1 MEKGVLHGNIDK
13 NRKGGNKNQ
22 SGYTLVELIV
32 VICIVLI
39 LAGGAVFG
47 VMTWIRWSQFKE
59 QNEYAKT
66 LFSAAQNQ
74 LTEYSENGRLD
85 KFRRVLASDGGY
97 KNKVNVK
104 DLFYSEEEGSE
115 AYEKRLDLLWPA
127 SAGKTDK
134 EKYRGEIC
142 YLKGNGETYKQYQE
156 YKAGKG
162 EKPDEEILALYDMLL
177 PYVYDSSILNA
188 AVCVEFT
195 PEEGQV
201 FSVLYSNQN
210 DDFEYNSSNHAKR
223 GTVDITNRETS
234 VRKER
239 MVGYYGVDSLAVATT
254 PKAEQPSIK
263 KVKLNNEGTL
273 NLSFMVTNKDGNA
286 VTNMDYTIL
295 VLDKDTDNDKET
307 QRLKIV
313 LDGRKLTKKENTSE
327 PITCS
332 VTRYDTDGKEW
343 TTSDYPMLAWLEN
356 ENTVRLILDAA
367 DLSAATYYYNELY
380 GSYQDNPK
388 TTPIL
393 DNLKNTYS
401 FHRFCVDTENILC
414 KVKGVGKDYKPTA
427 VRKSNVSH
435 TYFGEYT
442 KKSSSGTDKV
452 TYTLKNARH
461 LYNVRYVEDFTP
473 KKAVSGA
480 ADRECTYQLAENINW
495 QKFIKDGYLYDTDNI
510 YKKKDWNSLTA
521 QVTPVKDTAT
531 PFPSVGTLKSTSV
544 LEGADEKTNTIS
556 GLIIKEDANSS
567 TAVYGTEINNGKDG
581 KSTIQYIK
589 NGPAGLFVK
598 NEGKIT
604 NMVLDQISVEGSAS
618 VGAFCGENKG
628 TLVDLTVANS
638 DAKNMPSTVV
648 GKTDVGGIAG
658 KDTGSLQMQ
667 YKNLVNRAS
676 VRGVTYVGGIIGQL
690 KVEKD
695 DKTALIEWCKNY
707 GAVEAAPVNLEKN
720 QDKKK
725 MQEMLSQAK
734 YIGGIV
740 GLCSNKTNKADN
752 LQVSNC
758 VSSPQYLQEDME
770 ELFAADEKLLE
781 KLNGVY
787 VGGIAGYNE
796 NSKIINC
803 NTEQE
808 KNKEGYIF
816 GYQYVGGI
824 VGFNESLA
832 EANLDGKDES
842 NRGEKN
848 TNEANVIGCDYVGGI
863 CGINAARS
871 GEDNEFHVANPDY
884 TRNEE
889 KIVANW
895 INEGIVAGYGNYV
908 GGITGLNTGIVENCS
923 SEVAADDTARNI
935 TDAASLKGDYVGG
948 IAGYNNGKI
957 TSGTVSDYLNTTIR
971 MVCYITGRNYVGG
984 IVGYNDVDASVE
996 NYELEGGF
1004 IKGTGVFVGG
1014 YAGFNSSV
1022 ELLRN
1027 NTLKSNPNEVT
1038 GGYCVSG
1045 TIGGNIISTDDR
1057 ISTEFTTDNFLGK
1070 VYATAFTG
1078 GFIGYNRILPDLDV
1092 DAKSFITNLSSLI
1105 TEAVSEEKSLS
1116 ENVKYIDDSDYDPEG
1131 NKSEGTLTIKGIQ
1144 EHETEQSMRFGSL
1157 TGDIYVGGVIGY
1169 NSPYTSLTIKNVVNK
1184 TPITALSAIENDKE
1198 SQNEDQYGF
1207 LYSYAGG
1214 VIGRSGIWVEIDNCR
1229 NMDVGDVVTQGTY
1242 LGGICEVNEGLIKNC
1257 SVSSIGTAGRSY
1269 VGGITGFNK
1278 GEIKNCSFT
1287 NKTITGNDYVGG
1299 IAAQNYGT
1307 ISGTWLFGGIVNAS
1321 GSYVG
1326 GIAGANSAEGSIIL
1340 IQDDDSVSDTSMAT
1354 ANAEIKAGGTYVGGI
1369 TGYNAGQIQNKRNVN
1384 DSEDFEFFTFT
1395 GSIIGDKMA
1404 GGFVGE
1410 SVSENQV
1417 IQNVKNAAIVVAG
1430 NGNAGGIVGITSGGI
1445 DNCWNAGNI
1454 SAASEGDAGGIVSV
1468 NYSDIKNCSNTGTVS
1483 AANGMCGGITGENS
1497 GIIEDSFVRAGNET
1511 LIFEG
1516 MKCAGG
1522 ISGINKGTIS
1532 ACKITGNQ
1540 GMPVIISNTV
1550 NSKVSD
1556 VGAVTGINYG
1566 DILLTED
1573 AVVLCE
1579 VRTYTS
1585 GSSIGGIAGSNLG
1598 TIANSGIKDI
1608 ESNSAVVRDTKI
1620 SFAGTNANYANIG
1633 GAAGVNDGSINRCN
1647 ISADIT
1653 GDLGTTD
1660 TGYGG
1665 IAGVNNSSISKCA
1678 YSGNLLTNGS
1688 ADNIVNLGGIAGRN
1702 NAGGSISNSYVGFR
1716 DNTLIETDK
1725 DAKKSGVGY
1734 AGGIAGWNDGY
1745 VADCDNYSNSTKNV
1759 QINNRSGHTGGIVGY
1774 QTSGAAATGSSEK
1787 DILSTGENWSVKTT
1801 AYSNDFGVGGI
1812 IGYSASGVSM
1822 QHVANYAAVVAGG
1835 NSENVTAGGL
1845 IGRLENK
1852 DSSSM
1857 TVSDFYNYGNISGK
1871 LSAGGIGRLKYK
1883 GIAMSNCT
1891 NYGNIQSNGSAAAGI
1906 IATFY
1911 QTDQGAAVV
1920 FDSCKN
1926 YGNISARSNAG
1937 GIVGYAHDTA
1947 GNIKGIY
1954 TDCVNEGC
1962 ITGGTAGGIL
1972 GNGDKQDASFYRCR
1986 NYGNNGN
1993 TNTKMAGIVN
2003 KKYTSMFDCISIGD
2017 SKNVANSSSGN
2028 ITDSYYLGT
2037 GELEPP
2043 PVDDKTV
2050 YISEVSSNSA
2060 INNYPSDNLWKEMDG
2075 EAAGQRRFK
2084 FSKVNNNKLTF
2095 NFYKGYPLT
2104 NFGVYWA
2111 NDDTNANPN
2120 IVRQYKFKISCNNGA
2135 YYLGQD
2141 GKWIAG
2147 ENNGCEFIAYGQN
2160 KPNASYWSTNLDGN
2174 TIIKNIRFEFT
2185 RIMDGTIK
2193 EGVFNAEGTEKN
2205 YICVYAVSASQG
2217 DTSENGFTS
2226 TVDSYLES
2234 LKGYI
2239 SAKTKLEECQKEEQ
2253 TAKDEW
2259 GRMQEYLK
2267 DWTVQSTT
2275 LDGKKVLEE
2284 NGTYIFNNLSKDVS
2298 GQDRKRYILDNRSG
2312 GNGFLIKLSP
2322 PESGAEKIDSLKI
2335 LWAGSSSLED
2345 DYNSAKAEVRQY
2357 SYKVKINY
2365 KDGTFSGD
2373 SDSDRISH
2381 GDFYDPNKEVDLSDL
2396 LTKEKEVSSIEIMI
2410 SKVTGNNNVKKGFAC
2425 LWYVAL
2431 GNTDFVGEGNFTE
2444 EKYQEAKTQ
2453 YEEKAAARQ
2462 KAQDDFNKA
2471 SEDLEKSPI
2480 FTGSIKNAGLCSKK
2494 SETED
2499 SGKEDSLLGYKSI
2512 VIQNEDGTYE
2522 IKGSEAVSESPFNIT
2537 GLKLNPASGWNDK
2550 SSDKSQNRYKVYE
2563 EVDPKIV
2570 EYYLNKTPENP
2581 DDIKGISIDNTG
2593 GELKITWGHTGR
2605 KYYADQFV
2613 FRVTDKNNAIVSD
2626 TFNKPEEISY
2636 GIEKKTIRVPEEWV
2650 GCKIEVYIRS
2660 IGRSYVETE
2669 YTEEKYGPEVI
2680 GVIQKGASAW
2690 AGSSRELLMPQA
2702 APKIHLELG
2711 AYDVNGKAGW
2721 DKFVA
2726 VLENKDDYK
2735 DDKATKIKLTI
2746 LNKNITIDTEKG
2758 ISEGFV
2764 ISSNGNQV
2772 MTSYAEAVPGKYEK
2786 STSVSVQ
2793 SAIYGWEALKN
2804 NDYVKTIFHDF
2815 YGDRPGNLYNQVM
2828 MEKIGDV
2835 TELYMNSE
2843 LLVNAPF
2850 DLENGEI
2857 FHCNLTLASGNS
2869 HVASNGVEMTSK
2881 LNHLP
2886 DNLLDY
2892 DSITVRTYPW
2902 RSQSDV
2908 CWYGHQVAENIT
2920 EEELLRYI
2928 KDRNSEDESLWLR
2941 DTSRNNEP
2949 VFGEDGLA
2957 NGYILRRDTDGKY
2970 EIIYSSILA
2979 YGDEQHYLKQV
2990 DQKKYTVDQNACKV
3004 TAGSYSRD
3012 IQPKPVIENIMPLQ
3026 EDGVN
3031 YVFTWDVGIGEQ
3043 DAVYDI
3049 TLKGYTSKE
3058 DKTGVLLGTSTVDKN
3073 TPGSYQ
3079 ESEKSWSVSF
3089 EDKERTWNYPRVSIS
3104 IVRAG
3109 TANAVSGSTIKF
3121 PSGSEMEFAVPLRL
3135 SQISKPVLQLHTKEE
3150 GTEKNSLLY
3159 DTVWDAVPKEERPY
3173 TAAYEVCVQRAEG
3186 DESAV
3191 SSYTEKAG
3199 LDAALE
3205 TAGKLYGKKPE
3216 VDVTEG
3222 EQEKVYSWVENV
3234 DGNKVEKTMALI
3246 WTTEGTYTL
3255 TKNLTEIWTFASD
3268 DEMRDSDT
3276 WSRILDLNDYERG
3289 EMITV
3294 SVRAC
3299 ADETTTEY
3307 RDGTDG
3313 VAREITLPN
3322 RLTVP
3327 DTANLT
3333 ASPEY
3338 MPHEDGVRDT
3348 FVTLQEFIRD
3358 GVTLSMSD
3366 TGENYYRGKYQ
3377 IAAAVFD
3384 EREADDVSVM
3394 PAGDAPSEE
3403 DAGGYWNS
3411 GAVATLKGKAAETA
3425 MTGDFAD
3432 STYTLENID
3441 PAYAGKWLKIAL
3453 RSVSDSNISSWW
3465 SDEDDTTEN
3474 TVNYQWIRIPR
3485 IRVEEPKIT
3494 EGAASVY
3501 YDLTSGNCT
3510 LESVPEYVPAV
3521 QTELDFKLQSY
3532 SDGYRIQRIRKAK
3545 ESNTD
3550 ELNAYRYDA
3559 DWIYLED
3566 DNNGGYNIFCS
3577 TSADTP
3583 LDIQSD
3589 GEEPVCRE
3597 DETAVFVQNIQA
3609 GDTAVLPV
3617 KEETVQNILDKPV
3630 STQMILSWT
3639 PKEEEK
3645 EAYFRLILP
3654 DAETIMDY
3662 ADEANLFTSQ
3672 ASVQAVI
3679 LGDDPEQ
3686 ERLAGYESSEISSWY
3701 RYKPTQIEQATAVT
3715 TLYDYSDAVEVQ
3727 NGVSIEASVWKD
3739 TAYKLTEKTAD
3750 GYSIYQVK
3758 ILDSDQERVLDL
3770 RNLSAYYDISSETNI
3785 LALKDAVYAQ
3795 YAGKWISFRE
3805 ARVTEANGGNISRW
3819 SDWTVPIVLPKLI
3832 VESPEVTETTAQAE
3846 YILHRTQGDDVP
3858 KQFDARQ
3865 YSWLCER
3872 GIHDKIEG
3880 YQIQIGQGE
3889 DSFYAEIKRDEDN
3902 IWYYTSPAG
3911 EQIAVTDTL
3920 TLLQTEST
3928 VQEGAETYTLSAE
3941 VILNLTQTENGWQF
3955 TVTVPVQEISVK
3967 EENNRLS
3974 FTFDCNMILEPI
3986 PVNHN
3991 YETN

>member
-1 MEKGVLHGNIDK
+1 M
-13 NRKGGNKNQ
+13 
-22 SGYTLVELIV
+22 
-32 VICIVLI
+32 
-39 LAGGAVFG
+39 
-47 VMTWIRWSQFKE
+47 
-59 QNEYAKT
+59 
-66 LFSAAQNQ
+66 
-74 LTEYSENGRLD
+74 
-85 KFRRVLASDGGY
+85 
-97 KNKVNVK
+97 
-104 DLFYSEEEGSE
+104 
-115 AYEKRLDLLWPA
+115 
-127 SAGKTDK
+127 
-134 EKYRGEIC
+134 
-142 YLKGNGETYKQYQE
+142 
-156 YKAGKG
+156 
-162 EKPDEEILALYDMLL
+162 
-177 PYVYDSSILNA
+177 
-188 AVCVEFT
+188 
-195 PEEGQV
+195 
-201 FSVLYSNQN
+201 
-210 DDFEYNSSNHAKR
+210 
-223 GTVDITNRETS
+223 
-234 VRKER
+234 
-239 MVGYYGVDSLAVATT
+239 
-254 PKAEQPSIK
+254 
-263 KVKLNNEGTL
+263 
-273 NLSFMVTNKDGNA
+273 
-286 VTNMDYTIL
+286 
-295 VLDKDTDNDKET
+295 
-307 QRLKIV
+307 
-313 LDGRKLTKKENTSE
+313 
-327 PITCS
+327 
-332 VTRYDTDGKEW
+332 
-343 TTSDYPMLAWLEN
+343 
-356 ENTVRLILDAA
+356 
-367 DLSAATYYYNELY
+367 
-380 GSYQDNPK
+380 
-388 TTPIL
+388 
-393 DNLKNTYS
+393 
-401 FHRFCVDTENILC
+401 
-414 KVKGVGKDYKPTA
+414 
-427 VRKSNVSH
+427 
-435 TYFGEYT
+435 
-442 KKSSSGTDKV
+442 
-452 TYTLKNARH
+452 
-461 LYNVRYVEDFTP
+461 
-473 KKAVSGA
+473 SGA

-510 YKKKDWNSLTA
+510 YKKKDWNSFTA

-770 ELFAADEKLLE
+770 ELLAADEKLLE

-1340 IQDDDSVSDTSMAT
+1340 IQDGDSVSDTSMAT

-1566 DILLTED
+1566 NILLTED

-1579 VRTYTS
+1579 VKTYTS

-1620 SFAGTNANYANIG
+1620 GFAGTNANYANIG
-1633 GAAGVNDGSINRCN
+1633 GASGVNDGSINRCN

-1702 NAGGSISNSYVGFR
+1702 KAGGNISNSYVGFR

-1725 DAKKSGVGY
+1725 DGKKSGVGY
-1734 AGGIAGWNDGY
+1734 AGGIAGWNDGV
-1745 VADCDNYSNSTKNV
+1745 VADCDNYANSTKNV

-1774 QTSGAAATGSSEK
+1774 HTSGAAATGSSENE
-1787 DILSTGENWSVKTT
+1787 ILSTGENWSVKTT

-1812 IGYSASGVSM
+1812 IGYSASGISM
-1822 QHVANYAAVVAGG
+1822 QHVTNYAAVVAGG
-1835 NSENVTAGGL
+1835 NSDNVTAGGL

-1857 TVSDFYNYGNISGK
+1857 TVSNFSNYGNISGK

-1883 GIAMSNCT
+1883 GITMSDCA
-1891 NYGNIQSNGSAAAGI
+1891 NYGNIMSNGTAAAGI

-1911 QTDQGAAVV
+1911 QTDKGAAVV

-1926 YGNISARSNAG
+1926 YGNISSGNNAG
-1937 GIVGYAHDTA
+1937 GIVGYAHKEA
-1947 GNIKGIY
+1947 SGIKGTY
-1954 TDCVNEGC
+1954 TDCLNEGC
-1962 ITGGTAGGIL
+1962 ITGSPAGGIL
-1972 GNGDKQDASFYRCR
+1972 GDGQNQKGSFYRCR

-2003 KKYTSMFDCISIGD
+2003 GSYTTMVDCVSIGN
-2017 SKNVANSSSGN
+2017 SKNVANASGGN
-2028 ITDSYYLGT
+2028 IVDSYYLGT
-2037 GELEPP
+2037 DTLNPP
-2043 PVDDKTV
+2043 TTEDEIV
-2050 YISEVSSNSA
+2050 YISGVSPSA
-2060 INNYPSDNLWKEMDG
+2060 ISGYPSDNLWKEMNDSA
-2075 EAAGQRRFK
+2075 EGQRRFK
-2084 FSKVNNNKLTF
+2084 YNRNDGNLTLD
-2095 NFYKGYPLT
+2095 FYKGYRIT
-2104 NFGVYWA
+2104 NFGIYWA
-2111 NDDTNANPN
+2111 NDEKNKNL
-2120 IVRQYKFKISCNNGA
+2120 IRQYKFKISCNNSA
-2135 YYLGQD
+2135 YYLNQE
-2141 GKWIAG
+2141 GKWVSDK
-2147 ENNGCEFIAYGQN
+2147 NSGCEFISYGQN
-2160 KPNASYWSTNLDGN
+2160 TPNASYWSINLDGEN
-2174 TIIKNIRFEFT
+2174 LIKNITFEFSSVV
-2185 RIMDGTIK
+2185 DGTI
-2193 EGVFNAEGTEKN
+2193 ENGVFKTDNTSKN
-2205 YICVYAVSASQG
+2205 YVCVYGVSASQG
-2217 DTSENGFTS
+2217 DTEKNGFTS
-2226 TVDSYLES
+2226 TADDYLKSRKE
-2234 LKGYI
+2234 YAE
-2239 SAKTKLEECQKEEQ
+2239 AKTVLETCQKEEQ
-2253 TAKDEW
+2253 DAKDKLSE
-2259 GRMQEYLK
+2259 MQEYLY
-2267 DWTVQSTT
+2267 DWTIKAKT
-2275 LDGKKVLEE
+2275 LDGKEVNTANEKFV
-2284 NGTYIFNNLSKDVS
+2284 FDNLKEGGKD
-2298 GQDRKRYILDNRSG
+2298 QKRERYTIDNRKG
-2312 GNGFLIKLSP
+2312 GVIGNGFLIKLSA
-2322 PESGAEKIDSLKI
+2322 PESGAEKISSLKI
-2335 LWAGSSSLED
+2335 LWGGSSNIKEE
-2345 DYNSAKAEVRQY
+2345 YNDNKAEVRQY

-2365 KDGTFSGD
+2365 KDGTSSGD
-2373 SDSDRISH
+2373 LDSDKDRTSS
-2381 GDFYDPNKEVDLSDL
+2381 GDFYDIAKEEDLSGIL
-2396 LTKEKEVSSIEIMI
+2396 NIEKEVSSIDIMI
-2410 SKVTGNNNVKKGFAC
+2410 SKVTGNSGQKGFAC
-2425 LWYVAL
+2425 LWYIAI
-2431 GNTDFVGEGNFTE
+2431 G
-2444 EKYQEAKTQ
+2444 
-2453 YEEKAAARQ
+2453 
-2462 KAQDDFNKA
+2462 
-2471 SEDLEKSPI
+2471 
-2480 FTGSIKNAGLCSKK
+2480 
-2494 SETED
+2494 
-2499 SGKEDSLLGYKSI
+2499 
-2512 VIQNEDGTYE
+2512 
-2522 IKGSEAVSESPFNIT
+2522 
-2537 GLKLNPASGWNDK
+2537 
-2550 SSDKSQNRYKVYE
+2550 
-2563 EVDPKIV
+2563 
-2570 EYYLNKTPENP
+2570 NP
-2581 DDIKGISIDNTG
+2581 DFP
-2593 GELKITWGHTGR
+2593 GEEAYKEAI
-2605 KYYADQFV
+2605 AD
-2613 FRVTDKNNAIVSD
+2613 
-2626 TFNKPEEISY
+2626 Y
-2636 GIEKKTIRVPEEWV
+2636 
-2650 GCKIEVYIRS
+2650 
-2660 IGRSYVETE
+2660 
-2669 YTEEKYGPEVI
+2669 
-2680 GVIQKGASAW
+2680 
-2690 AGSSRELLMPQA
+2690 
-2702 APKIHLELG
+2702 
-2711 AYDVNGKAGW
+2711 
-2721 DKFVA
+2721 
-2726 VLENKDDYK
+2726 
-2735 DDKATKIKLTI
+2735 
-2746 LNKNITIDTEKG
+2746 
-2758 ISEGFV
+2758 
-2764 ISSNGNQV
+2764 
-2772 MTSYAEAVPGKYEK
+2772 EA
-2786 STSVSVQ
+2786 
-2793 SAIYGWEALKN
+2793 
-2804 NDYVKTIFHDF
+2804 
-2815 YGDRPGNLYNQVM
+2815 
-2828 MEKIGDV
+2828 
-2835 TELYMNSE
+2835 
-2843 LLVNAPF
+2843 
-2850 DLENGEI
+2850 
-2857 FHCNLTLASGNS
+2857 
-2869 HVASNGVEMTSK
+2869 
-2881 LNHLP
+2881 
-2886 DNLLDY
+2886 
-2892 DSITVRTYPW
+2892 
-2902 RSQSDV
+2902 
-2908 CWYGHQVAENIT
+2908 
-2920 EEELLRYI
+2920 
-2928 KDRNSEDESLWLR
+2928 
-2941 DTSRNNEP
+2941 
-2949 VFGEDGLA
+2949 
-2957 NGYILRRDTDGKY
+2957 
-2970 EIIYSSILA
+2970 
-2979 YGDEQHYLKQV
+2979 
-2990 DQKKYTVDQNACKV
+2990 KV
-3004 TAGSYSRD
+3004 TAT
-3012 IQPKPVIENIMPLQ
+3012 Q
-3026 EDGVN
+3026 E
-3031 YVFTWDVGIGEQ
+3031 
-3043 DAVYDI
+3043 
-3049 TLKGYTSKE
+3049 
-3058 DKTGVLLGTSTVDKN
+3058 
-3073 TPGSYQ
+3073 
-3079 ESEKSWSVSF
+3079 
-3089 EDKERTWNYPRVSIS
+3089 
-3104 IVRAG
+3104 
-3109 TANAVSGSTIKF
+3109 
-3121 PSGSEMEFAVPLRL
+3121 
-3135 SQISKPVLQLHTKEE
+3135 
-3150 GTEKNSLLY
+3150 
-3159 DTVWDAVPKEERPY
+3159 
-3173 TAAYEVCVQRAEG
+3173 
-3186 DESAV
+3186 
-3191 SSYTEKAG
+3191 
-3199 LDAALE
+3199 
-3205 TAGKLYGKKPE
+3205 
-3216 VDVTEG
+3216 
-3222 EQEKVYSWVENV
+3222 
-3234 DGNKVEKTMALI
+3234 
-3246 WTTEGTYTL
+3246 
-3255 TKNLTEIWTFASD
+3255 
-3268 DEMRDSDT
+3268 
-3276 WSRILDLNDYERG
+3276 
-3289 EMITV
+3289 
-3294 SVRAC
+3294 
-3299 ADETTTEY
+3299 
-3307 RDGTDG
+3307 
-3313 VAREITLPN
+3313 
-3322 RLTVP
+3322 
-3327 DTANLT
+3327 
-3333 ASPEY
+3333 
-3338 MPHEDGVRDT
+3338 
-3348 FVTLQEFIRD
+3348 
-3358 GVTLSMSD
+3358 
-3366 TGENYYRGKYQ
+3366 
-3377 IAAAVFD
+3377 
-3384 EREADDVSVM
+3384 
-3394 PAGDAPSEE
+3394 
-3403 DAGGYWNS
+3403 
-3411 GAVATLKGKAAETA
+3411 
-3425 MTGDFAD
+3425 
-3432 STYTLENID
+3432 
-3441 PAYAGKWLKIAL
+3441 
-3453 RSVSDSNISSWW
+3453 
-3465 SDEDDTTEN
+3465 
-3474 TVNYQWIRIPR
+3474 
-3485 IRVEEPKIT
+3485 
-3494 EGAASVY
+3494 
-3501 YDLTSGNCT
+3501 
-3510 LESVPEYVPAV
+3510 
-3521 QTELDFKLQSY
+3521 
-3532 SDGYRIQRIRKAK
+3532 
-3545 ESNTD
+3545 
-3550 ELNAYRYDA
+3550 
-3559 DWIYLED
+3559 
-3566 DNNGGYNIFCS
+3566 
-3577 TSADTP
+3577 
-3583 LDIQSD
+3583 
-3589 GEEPVCRE
+3589 
-3597 DETAVFVQNIQA
+3597 
-3609 GDTAVLPV
+3609 
-3617 KEETVQNILDKPV
+3617 
-3630 STQMILSWT
+3630 
-3639 PKEEEK
+3639 
-3645 EAYFRLILP
+3645 
-3654 DAETIMDY
+3654 
-3662 ADEANLFTSQ
+3662 
-3672 ASVQAVI
+3672 
-3679 LGDDPEQ
+3679 
-3686 ERLAGYESSEISSWY
+3686 
-3701 RYKPTQIEQATAVT
+3701 
-3715 TLYDYSDAVEVQ
+3715 
-3727 NGVSIEASVWKD
+3727 
-3739 TAYKLTEKTAD
+3739 
-3750 GYSIYQVK
+3750 
-3758 ILDSDQERVLDL
+3758 
-3770 RNLSAYYDISSETNI
+3770 
-3785 LALKDAVYAQ
+3785 
-3795 YAGKWISFRE
+3795 
-3805 ARVTEANGGNISRW
+3805 
-3819 SDWTVPIVLPKLI
+3819 
-3832 VESPEVTETTAQAE
+3832 AQAE

-3986 PVNHN
+3986 PVNDN